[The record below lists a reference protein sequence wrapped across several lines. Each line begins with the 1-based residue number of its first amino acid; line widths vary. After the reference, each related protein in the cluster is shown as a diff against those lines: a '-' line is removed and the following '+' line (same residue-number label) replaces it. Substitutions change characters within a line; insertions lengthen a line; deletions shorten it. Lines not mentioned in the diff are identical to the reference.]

1 MKKLL
6 TIAVVALAA
15 TAMQAAS
22 INWGNDSTVNSANTT
37 GLTGNGTETSE
48 DYIGYA
54 TAGTVYTLIFMG
66 ADEPDAAS
74 SYDPATGLTNK
85 GGTAVA
91 THTLTQDEADN
102 GQWGPESYS
111 ADASGINGWYMV
123 TIYDPATKTADSMKF
138 QVSGATDTGSA
149 FDGMTPMSG
158 FGGSMGSVSVVPEP
172 CSVALLALGLAAL
185 GLKRKVA

>member
-6 TIAVVALAA
+6 TIAVAVLAA

-22 INWGNDSTVNSANTT
+22 VAWGGDSVNSANTT
-37 GLTGNGTETSE
+37 GLTGNGSETSD

-54 TAGTVYTLIFMG
+54 TPGTVYTLVLMG
-66 ADEPDAAS
+66 ADEPGAPS
-74 SYDPATGLTNK
+74 SYDPSTGLTDK

-91 THTLTQDEADN
+91 THTLAQDEADA
-102 GQWGPESYS
+102 GSWMGESYTAP
-111 ADASGINGWYMV
+111 ADDINGKWFMV
-123 TIYDPATKTADSMKF
+123 TIYDPATGTADSTTF
-138 QVSGATDTGSA
+138 QMSGASDTGNA
-149 FDGMTPMSG
+149 TDAGQFLGTL
-158 FGGSMGSVSVVPEP
+158 GGGMGSISVVPEP

>member
-22 INWGNDSTVNSANTT
+22 VAWGGDTVNSANTT
-37 GLTGNGTETSE
+37 GLTGNGSETSD

-54 TAGTVYTLIFMG
+54 TAGTVYTLIFYG
-66 ADEPDAAS
+66 NTEPAAATSYDPDTGLTNVEGGTAVASYTLTQDDADGGSFLAPAYGGPGVEVDGWYMMAM
-74 SYDPATGLTNK
+74 YDPATG
-85 GGTAVA
+85 
-91 THTLTQDEADN
+91 
-102 GQWGPESYS
+102 
-111 ADASGINGWYMV
+111 
-123 TIYDPATKTADSMKF
+123 TADSTTF

-149 FDGMTPMSG
+149 FDSTPLSAGIGSG
-158 FGGSMGSVSVVPEP
+158 MGSLEVVPEP